1 MEIAREIFYSNSID
15 SNTAPEM
22 AYDIFTASENNDV
35 ARIKQL
41 LAAGTDVNCEDFDR
55 SSTPLHWACA
65 KGNFQAMEVL
75 VDAGAEVN
83 KTNKN
88 GRAPL
93 HNLVSGRF
101 DKLAVWLVKRGA
113 DPNLPDKKGFSA
125 IDLAL
130 PFLQKDLQGMINLQF
145 LI

>member
-1 MEIAREIFYSNSID
+1 MS
-15 SNTAPEM
+15 
-22 AYDIFTASENNDV
+22 YDIFTAAEKNDIV
-35 ARIKQL
+35 RIKQL
-41 LAAGTDVNCEDFDR
+41 LASGTDVNAEDFDR
-55 SSTPLHWACA
+55 SSTALHWACA

-75 VDAGAEVN
+75 IDAGADVN
-83 KTNKN
+83 KVNKN
-88 GRAPL
+88 GRASI

-130 PFLQKDLQGMINLQF
+130 PFLQKDLRGGT
-145 LI
+145 